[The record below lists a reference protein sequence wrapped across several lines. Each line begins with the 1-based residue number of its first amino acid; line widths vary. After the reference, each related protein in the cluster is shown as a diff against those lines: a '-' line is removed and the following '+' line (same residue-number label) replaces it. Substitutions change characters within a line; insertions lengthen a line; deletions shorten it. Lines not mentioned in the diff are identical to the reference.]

1 MNKSPFAVRREDAL
15 EWRTVPKRLAG
26 VAERSG
32 FRVRANSAGKV
43 WQVWATESEY
53 IDLQSQLFA

>member
-1 MNKSPFAVRREDAL
+1 M